1 MVKFFLSI
9 SLTILYT
16 FSFGQPL
23 QVMTYNIRFDNPN
36 DGENIWNLRKEVLA
50 KQILFYSPDILG
62 TQEGLYHQ
70 LKYLD
75 SALVNYRYIGVGR
88 DDGKQKGEYCAIFF
102 NVQKFSL
109 LEHSTFWLSETP
121 NSISKGW
128 DAVLERICTYALFK
142 SNESNK
148 IFWVFNTHFDHI
160 GTEARQKSAEL
171 IWAKINEFNSN
182 SYPVILLGD
191 FNSTPTCKPIIF
203 LSSVM
208 QETFNA
214 AGFTF
219 GPPGTFNGF
228 DFCKPVT
235 HHIDYI
241 FASKFNITINSH
253 NVLSDSYNCKYPSDH
268 LPVLV
273 KVNFEP

>member
-1 MVKFFLSI
+1 MKKLLLLFFLASI
-9 SLTILYT
+9 YQCIN
-16 FSFGQPL
+16 GQPL
-23 QVMTYNIRFDNPN
+23 QIMTYNIRFDNPN
-36 DGENIWNLRKEVLA
+36 DGENIWDLRKEVLA
-50 KQILFYSPDILG
+50 KQIQFYAPEILG
-62 TQEGLYHQ
+62 IQEGLFHQ
-70 LKYLD
+70 LEYLD
-75 SALVNYRYIGVGR
+75 STLANYRYIGVGR

-102 NVQKFSL
+102 NVQKFSI

-121 NSISKGW
+121 NNISKGW
-128 DAVLERICTYALFK
+128 DAVLERICTYALFR
-142 SNESNK
+142 SNVTNK
-148 IFWVFNTHFDHI
+148 IFWVFNTHLDHI

-171 IWAKINEFNSN
+171 IWAKINEFNSKG
-182 SYPVILLGD
+182 YPVILLGD
-191 FNSTPTCKPIIF
+191 FNSTPTSKPIIF

-241 FASKFNITINSH
+241 FASKFNIIVQNH
-253 NVLSDSYNCKYPSDH
+253 AILSDSYECKYPSDH

-273 KVNFEP
+273 KVFFEP

>member
-1 MVKFFLSI
+1 MKKLLLIIFLA
-9 SLTILYT
+9 SLLLP
-16 FSFGQPL
+16 SNGQFL
-23 QVMTYNIRFDNPN
+23 KLMTYNIRFDNPN
-36 DGENIWNLRKEVLA
+36 DGANKWNLRKEFLA
-50 KQILFYSPDILG
+50 KQIQFYSPEILG
-62 TQEGLYHQ
+62 IQEGLFHQ
-70 LKYLD
+70 LEYLD
-75 SALVNYRYIGVGR
+75 SALANYNYIGVGR
-88 DDGKQKGEYCAIFF
+88 DDGKQDGEYCAIFF
-102 NVQKFSL
+102 NAQKLSL

-121 NSISKGW
+121 NNISKGW

-142 SNESNK
+142 CSETK
-148 IFWVFNTHFDHI
+148 KLFWVFNTHLDHI

-171 IWAKINEFNSN
+171 IWAKINEFNTN
-182 SYPVILLGD
+182 GYPVILLGD
-191 FNSTPTCKPIIF
+191 FNSTPTSKPIIF

-235 HHIDYI
+235 HHIDFI
-241 FASKFNITINSH
+241 FASKFNIIVQSH
-253 NVLSDSYNCKYPSDH
+253 AILSDSYECKYPSDH

-273 KVNFEP
+273 KVFFEP

>member
-1 MVKFFLSI
+1 MKKLLFLFFLASI
-9 SLTILYT
+9 YQSIN
-16 FSFGQPL
+16 GQPL
-23 QVMTYNIRFDNPN
+23 QIMTYNIRFDNPN
-36 DGENIWNLRKEVLA
+36 DGENIWDLRKDVLA
-50 KQILFYSPDILG
+50 KQIQFYAPEILG
-62 TQEGLYHQ
+62 IQEGLFHQ
-70 LKYLD
+70 LEYLD
-75 SALVNYRYIGVGR
+75 STLANYRYIGVGR
-88 DDGKQKGEYCAIFF
+88 DDGKQKGEFCAIFF
-102 NVQKFSL
+102 NVRKFSI

-121 NSISKGW
+121 NNISKGW
-128 DAVLERICTYALFK
+128 DAVLERICTYALFR
-142 SNESNK
+142 SNETNK
-148 IFWVFNTHFDHI
+148 IFWVLNTHLDHI

-171 IWAKINEFNSN
+171 IWAKINELNTN
-182 SYPVILLGD
+182 GYPVILLGD
-191 FNSTPTCKPIIF
+191 FNSTPTSKPIIF

-241 FASKFNITINSH
+241 FASKFNIIVQNHAILT
-253 NVLSDSYNCKYPSDH
+253 DSYECKYPSDH

-273 KVNFEP
+273 KVFFEP

>member
-1 MVKFFLSI
+1 MKKLLLLFFLASI
-9 SLTILYT
+9 YQCIN
-16 FSFGQPL
+16 GQPL
-23 QVMTYNIRFDNPN
+23 QIMTYNIRFDNPN
-36 DGENIWNLRKEVLA
+36 DGENIWDLRKEVLA
-50 KQILFYSPDILG
+50 KQIQFYAPEILG
-62 TQEGLYHQ
+62 IQEGLFHQ
-70 LKYLD
+70 LEYLD
-75 SALVNYRYIGVGR
+75 STLANYRYIGVGR

-102 NVQKFSL
+102 NVQKFSI

-121 NSISKGW
+121 NNISKGW
-128 DAVLERICTYALFK
+128 DAVLERICTYALFR
-142 SNESNK
+142 SNETNK
-148 IFWVFNTHFDHI
+148 IFWVFNTHLDHI

-171 IWAKINEFNSN
+171 IWAKINEFNSKG
-182 SYPVILLGD
+182 YPVILLGD
-191 FNSTPTCKPIIF
+191 FNSTPTSKPIIF

-241 FASKFNITINSH
+241 FASKFNIIVQNHAILT
-253 NVLSDSYNCKYPSDH
+253 DSYECKYPSDH

-273 KVNFEP
+273 KVFFEP